1 MRHLPILFLLGITL
15 VRFWLTLAL
24 PIAPSEAYVWLCAHH
39 LDWGFFDGPAG
50 TAALVHGTTGVLGEG
65 AAGLRIAFPFLAAV
79 ATIGVYLLGAGLFGR
94 IAGIWAAVALNVLPA
109 FNLASIE
116 ANPQLPALTFSVLA
130 AVAFFRALDGGG
142 LVWWLAGGLANAV
155 AGQFQVTA
163 ICLAAG
169 PLIACAC
176 LRRHRGEWARPGLY
190 LAFIIALGGLAPI
203 LMWNQTH
210 GWPAL
215 ALGTLHT
222 AMTPRWS
229 EIPSALWGSLMA
241 ISIPLAIAWLAGAVV
256 LFRASR
262 AHLRPRLLFAMAAPV
277 LLCWVY
283 AILHGQVES
292 TLLLIAIALT
302 AGGIVH
308 AFLGT
313 GLLRRLGAVALVLA
327 ASSSAYRAFSTDPTW
342 RDASAVLGAVLAK
355 AQPGHPQP
363 LFLIAPD
370 PDATSALAYYLAG
383 SRTEVFLRESQDA
396 SNQFSLWPR
405 YDDFV
410 ESAQPAQVDYQL
422 EGNTTNPYLGRS
434 ALYVTPENP
443 DDLPQ
448 TITAAFEKHQLFG
461 TLTFPGGR
469 TLHLY
474 LCENYQTMP
483 L

>member
-1 MRHLPILFLLGITL
+1 MRHLPLLFLLGITL
-15 VRFWLTLAL
+15 VRFWLALAL
-24 PIAPSEAYVWLCAHH
+24 PIAPPEAYVWLCAHH

-50 TAALVHGTTGVLGEG
+50 TAAIVHGTTGVFGDG
-65 AAGLRIAFPFLAAV
+65 AAGLRIAFPLLAAV
-79 ATIGVYLLGAGLFGR
+79 ATVGVYLLGAGLFGR
-94 IAGIWAAVALNVLPA
+94 AVGLWAAVALNVLPA
-109 FNLASIE
+109 FNLASVE
-116 ANPQLPALTFSVLA
+116 AGPLLPALTFSMLA
-130 AVAFFRALDGGG
+130 AVAFFHALDRGG
-142 LVWWLAGGLANAV
+142 LVWWLAGGLATAV
-155 AGQFQVTA
+155 AGQFQVTT
-163 ICLAAG
+163 ICLIAG

-176 LRRHRGEWARPGLY
+176 LRRHRVEWARPGLY
-190 LAFIIALGGLAPI
+190 LALILSLGGLVPI

-215 ALGTLHT
+215 ALGTLRT
-222 AMTPRWS
+222 ALTPRWAA
-229 EIPSALWGSLMA
+229 IPGALLGALVA
-241 ISIPLAIAWLAGAVV
+241 VSIPAAIAWLVGSIA
-256 LFRASR
+256 LFQASR
-262 AHLRPRLLFAMAAPV
+262 AHVRPRLLFAMAAPV
-277 LLCWVY
+277 LLCWMY
-283 AILHGQVES
+283 ALLHGQPDPV
-292 TLLLIAIALT
+292 LLMIAMALT
-302 AGGIVH
+302 AGGIAH

-313 GLLRRLGAVALVLA
+313 SLLRRLGAVALVLA
-327 ASSSAYRAFSTDPTW
+327 ASASAFRAFPTDSTW
-342 RDASAVLGAVLAK
+342 RDASAVLGEVLAR

-383 SRTEVFLRESQDA
+383 GHTEVFLRESQDA

-434 ALYVTPENP
+434 ALYVTAEEA

-448 TITAAFEKHQLFG
+448 TITAAFEKHHLFG
-461 TLTFPGGR
+461 TLTLPRGR
-469 TLHLY
+469 VLHLY